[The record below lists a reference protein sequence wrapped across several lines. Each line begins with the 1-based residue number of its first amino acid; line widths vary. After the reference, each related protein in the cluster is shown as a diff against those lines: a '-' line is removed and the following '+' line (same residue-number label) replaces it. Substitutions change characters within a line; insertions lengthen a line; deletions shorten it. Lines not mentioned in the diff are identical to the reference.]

1 MPEDNDKTYLM
12 HILDLSGEIK
22 EYVDRGGRSLFDL
35 DSAIRN
41 AIIRDLE
48 VIGEACRNISE
59 SFRIKHKEVPWKEII
74 GTRDRLIH
82 DYMGV
87 DLEKVWEMATVDV
100 PDLQKQVQAILKTEE

>member
-1 MPEDNDKTYLM
+1 MPEDNDKTYLK
-12 HILDLSGEIK
+12 HVLDLSSEIE
-22 EYVDRGGRSLFDL
+22 EYVSRGGRSLFDL

-59 SFRIKHKEVPWKEII
+59 SFRAKHKEVPWKEII

-87 DLEKVWEMATVDV
+87 DLEKVWEMATIDV
-100 PDLQKQVQAILKTEE
+100 PDLEDKVKEILGS